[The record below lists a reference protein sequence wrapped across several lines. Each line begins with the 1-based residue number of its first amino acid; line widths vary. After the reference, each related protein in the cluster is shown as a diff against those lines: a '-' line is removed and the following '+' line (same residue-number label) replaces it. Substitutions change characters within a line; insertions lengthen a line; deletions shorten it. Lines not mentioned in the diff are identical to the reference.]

1 MKNLLIKFL
10 FLLLTNVLLISCTE
24 KPKVKT
30 IEKPNI
36 LFITCD
42 QRMYQS
48 IQAKG
53 FHQPAIDRL
62 ADRGVNFKNHYIASA
77 VCTPSRGVLYSGLAP
92 QVTGI
97 QEEMMF
103 GWTPSLSTDEVS
115 IGTAMKQLGY
125 STAYF
130 GKFELDSSIVFP
142 KPDVNYTNKLKKYGF
157 DFWQPYGEVT
167 GEMNQGYQMDGVIAA
182 EGISW
187 LRTNAESMQKKDEPW
202 FLTLSFINPH
212 DIFFADVNPPG
223 EQIQK
228 GMPGIIAPIP
238 SDDKTDKIWDFSLWS
253 TLEEPLQA
261 PGRPMAHWELYKGTI
276 DIVGEI
282 PVERRDMWH
291 TYENFYLNLLRE
303 NDRCIGQVLE
313 ALDDLNLW
321 ENTVVV
327 FTSDHGELCGSHGG
341 LRNKGPVAY
350 EQNVHVPMIIVHPNV
365 KGGQTTQAL
374 TSHIDVLPTLVGLTG
389 APKEVANE
397 ITKDLPGRDFSTIL
411 ANPSNAQLKAIRPG
425 ILFNYVGLSTI
436 DANFYKNLFANWDNL
451 NGFAMNS
458 DEFTENPPDLTK
470 RGFVAMTFDGR
481 YKFARYYAPNHFN
494 TPLNL
499 KDIQDWNDLELFDLK
514 NDPDEQNNLALNP
527 DHNQELIL
535 KMNALLNELITL
547 EVGKNDGQF
556 LPQTVRPKDS
566 MLYKSASIE

>member
-1 MKNLLIKFL
+1 MKNLFIKFCY
-10 FLLLTNVLLISCTE
+10 LLVTGVLLSSCNE
-24 KPKVKT
+24 KPQVKI

-42 QRMYQS
+42 QRMFQS

-53 FHQPAIDRL
+53 FHQPAINRL
-62 ADRGVNFKNHYIASA
+62 AERGVFFKNHYISSA

-103 GWTPSLSTDEVS
+103 GWTPSLPTDEVS
-115 IGTAMKQLGY
+115 IGTAMKRLGY

-130 GKFELDSSIVFP
+130 GKFELDSSILFP
-142 KPDVNYTNKLKKYGF
+142 EPGVNYTNKLKRFGF
-157 DFWQPYGEVT
+157 DVWQPYGEVT
-167 GEMNQGYQMDGVIAA
+167 GEKNQGYQMDGVIAA

-187 LRTNAESMQKKDEPW
+187 LRTYADSLKPW

-223 EQIQK
+223 EQVQK
-228 GMPGIIAPIP
+228 SLPGMTTPIP
-238 SDDKTDKIWDFSLWS
+238 TDAQTSKNWNFSLWS
-253 TLEEPLQA
+253 TLDEPLRA
-261 PGRPMAHWELYKGTI
+261 PGRPEAHWEFYKATI
-276 DIVGEI
+276 DVVGEI
-282 PVERRDMWH
+282 PIERTDMWY

-303 NDRCIGQVLE
+303 NDRCIEQVLD

-321 ENTVVV
+321 ENTVVI
-327 FTSDHGELCGSHGG
+327 FTSDHGELCGAHGG

-350 EQNVHVPMIIVHPNV
+350 EQNVHVPMIVVHPNV

-389 APKEVANE
+389 APKEVADE
-397 ITKDLPGRDFSTIL
+397 ITQDLPGRDFSTIL
-411 ANPSNAQLKAIRPG
+411 ADPTSAPLNAMRPG

-436 DANFYKNLFANWDNL
+436 DANFYKNLFEHWDQ
-451 NGFAMNS
+451 NGEFAMNP
-458 DEFTENPPDLTK
+458 EELAKYHPDLTK

-481 YKFARYYAPNHFN
+481 YKFARYYAPSYFN
-494 TPLNL
+494 TPWNL
-499 KDIQDWNDLELFDLK
+499 KDIRDWNDLELFDLQ
-514 NDPDEQNNLALNP
+514 NDPDEQYNLALNP
-527 DHNQELIL
+527 EDNQELIL
-535 KMNALLNELITL
+535 KMNTLLNELMAL
-547 EVGKNDGQF
+547 EVGVNDGQF
-556 LPQTVRPKDS
+556 LPLAVRSKDS
-566 MLYKSASIE
+566 VLCEGTPNKSLR